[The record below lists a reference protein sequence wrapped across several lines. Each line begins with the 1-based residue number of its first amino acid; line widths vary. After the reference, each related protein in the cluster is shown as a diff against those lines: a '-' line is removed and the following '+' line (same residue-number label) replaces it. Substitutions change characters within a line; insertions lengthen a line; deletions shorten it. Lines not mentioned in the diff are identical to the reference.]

1 MRERMGLV
9 YRSAVALALAGAAAV
24 WPVDTHARQKAGGPR
39 QCKAD
44 GAIVSVRELPEG
56 SGLAASRRSPGRFW
70 SHNDSGEPMLVA
82 LDARGSVTGRVRV
95 ENAKVEDWEAVATG
109 PCPAGT
115 CVYIGDIGDNDAE
128 RDRISVYRIAEPS
141 ADGDST
147 VRAEVFH
154 ASYPDGAHDA
164 ETLLAAGDG
173 RLFVVTKGETGPV
186 AMYAFPRDLRPG
198 STVRLERVGG
208 ARDGGK
214 RSDENRI
221 TDGSVSPDGEWIVL
235 RSLRSLTFH
244 RAADLLSGNWDG
256 GQPVRLE
263 SMQEPQGEGV
273 ALADAA
279 TVYLAGEGGGKSQPG
294 SFVRLACR

>member
-9 YRSAVALALAGAAAV
+9 YLSALALALAGEAALR
-24 WPVDTHARQKAGGPR
+24 PVEMHARQAARGPR
-39 QCKAD
+39 QCTAD

-70 SHNDSGEPMLVA
+70 SHNDSGKPVLVA
-82 LDARGSVTGRVRV
+82 LDASGSVTGRVRV
-95 ENAKVEDWEAVATG
+95 ENARVEDWEAVATG
-109 PCPAGT
+109 RCAAGT
-115 CVYIGDIGDNDAE
+115 CIYIGDIGDNDAE
-128 RDRISVYRIAEPS
+128 RDRISVYRIPEPS
-141 ADGDST
+141 ADGEST
-147 VRAEVFH
+147 ARAEVFH

-186 AMYAFPRDLRPG
+186 AIYAFPRDLRPG
-198 STVRLERVGG
+198 SIVRLERVGG
-208 ARDGGK
+208 PPDGGK

-235 RSLRSLTFH
+235 RSLHSLTFH
-244 RAADLLSGNWDG
+244 RAADLLSGKWDAG
-256 GQPVRLE
+256 ERVSVASVR
-263 SMQEPQGEGV
+263 EPQGEGV
-273 ALADAA
+273 AFADAA

-294 SFVRLACR
+294 SFARLTCR